1 MTETSGAVL
10 GQLPDDVIPGTVG
23 VPTCNAEVK
32 LADDGEILVRGA
44 PVFVGYYKNAAATA
58 GTIVDGW
65 LHTGDVGTRVGDHFK
80 IVDRKKDIMITSGG
94 KNLSPT
100 EIEHAM
106 KNSPYIKEAIVFG
119 DARKYVAALLQI
131 DLETTGKWAEARGIA
146 FTNYRNLS
154 QYEAVRDLVA
164 GEVEKANETL
174 AQVAQVKRFHILD
187 KELDHDDGEVTATM
201 KVRRKAI
208 ADKYASLVEGLY
220 R

>member
-23 VPTCNAEVK
+23 VATCNADVK
-32 LADDGEILVRGA
+32 LADDGEILVRGQ
-44 PVFVGYYKNAAATA
+44 PVFRGYYKNGAATNA
-58 GTIVDGW
+58 AIVDGW
-65 LHTGDVGTRVGDHFK
+65 LHTGDVATMVGHHFK
-80 IVDRKKDIMITSGG
+80 IIDRKKDIMITSGG

-106 KNSPYIKEAIVFG
+106 KGSPYIKEAIAFG
-119 DARKYVAALLQI
+119 DARKFVAALVQI

-154 QYEAVRDLVA
+154 QHEAVRDMIA
-164 GEVEKANETL
+164 AEVEKANETL
-174 AQVAQVKRFHILD
+174 APVAQVKRFRILD

-208 ADKYASLVEGLY
+208 ADKYAAVVEALY